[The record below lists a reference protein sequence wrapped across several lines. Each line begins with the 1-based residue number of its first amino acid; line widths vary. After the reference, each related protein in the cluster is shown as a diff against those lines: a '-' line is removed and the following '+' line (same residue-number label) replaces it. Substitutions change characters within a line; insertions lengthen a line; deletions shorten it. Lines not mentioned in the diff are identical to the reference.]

1 MCSCVHVFMQR
12 KVASFQKLQM
22 SLPQFGAIRANLVL
36 FAISVMIMESAT
48 LIVLTCIG
56 HPGWMAAIATRS
68 VILCLSGMLWRFVR
82 QRARTA
88 FDDARD
94 SGHVVWQRDGVH
106 SRFCISEACPSGW
119 LVQLHREA
127 SGTDERA
134 DNVVIHS

>member
-1 MCSCVHVFMQR
+1 
-12 KVASFQKLQM
+12 M

-36 FAISVMIMESAT
+36 FAISAMVMESAA
-48 LIVLTCIG
+48 LIVLACIG

-82 QRARTA
+82 HRARTA

-94 SGHVVWQRDGVH
+94 SGHVVWERDGVH
-106 SRFCISEACPSGW
+106 GRFCISEACPTGW

-127 SGTDERA
+127 SGTEERA